1 MMGHPWK
8 KKRAKPGMMDQE
20 AWGAL
25 YPLVENG
32 TISRLIEIGKQRR
45 RISDMKQNCLMLQEK
60 TRLLKRKI
68 SESNRQGEEYGKSQ
82 KFG

>member
-8 KKRAKPGMMDQE
+8 KKRAKPGMTDQE
-20 AWGAL
+20 SWGVF

-32 TISRLIEIGKQRR
+32 TVARLMEIGKQRR

-60 TRLLKRKI
+60 NRLLKRKI
-68 SESNRQGEEYGKSQ
+68 SDFYKQGEEHGKS
-82 KFG
+82 KDL